1 MTDTEMPHTPDGAQD
16 QWEELMTLL
25 GADTPAEVVETVASL
40 RDRVAHFEEQKAVL
54 DEAGFDSPKRA
65 LQAIESMEEQLDE
78 LYNEKEATERTG
90 SEANLREDA
99 DTFDQLQALLAREEK
114 LQREL
119 GVSDPEAVVE
129 MVEGLTDQL
138 EDLYLDRDAD
148 KSTDSIFAASDATAD
163 AGDSTNGSPDASSDV
178 TDLFEDELGVSDPEA
193 VVAML
198 DDLTVQ
204 LEDLYTERERLAELN
219 LNGADD
225 AIAMVK
231 SMQQQLE
238 TLYERQE
245 QMSKHGVDGIDHA
258 LSMIENMEAQLSE
271 LYEERQE
278 SATENGGP
286 DLDEATVR
294 LEKLEQ
300 KLSSLTEEKKRLKD
314 ARDRLQ
320 AQFDDLEE
328 QLGTGDPEALST
340 LVDSME
346 RQLEDVYKDR
356 EHPIATPDAPADE
369 DEPLLDDET
378 LARLDT
384 LDAAALNDLSAGVL
398 GLNDE
403 GHIVQA
409 NEQALTW
416 PDVTADTPDALQ
428 HADFFNDVA
437 PGTNNT
443 LFRGRLDDGLDA
455 PMDEQ
460 FFYTYVGKQAP
471 LTNVHVR
478 LYRAPDQSTRW
489 IVFRVLERY

>member
-1 MTDTEMPHTPDGAQD
+1 MTDTETSPTPGESPDP
-16 QWEELMTLL
+16 WEELMDLL
-25 GADTPAEVVETVASL
+25 GAGTPAEAVESVSSL
-40 RDRVAHFEEQKAVL
+40 REQAARFEEQKATL
-54 DEAGFDSPKRA
+54 NEAGFENPKRA
-65 LQAIESMEEQLDE
+65 LQAIESMEQQLDE
-78 LYNEKEATERTG
+78 LYNEKEVTERTG
-90 SEANLREDA
+90 SEADLREDA

-119 GVSDPEAVVE
+119 GVSNPDAVVE

-148 KSTDSIFAASDATAD
+148 ESTNSIFAPSDATAEED
-163 AGDSTNGSPDASSDV
+163 ASTNGSTDAASDV
-178 TDLFEDELGVSDPEA
+178 LDLFEQELGVSDPEA
-193 VVAML
+193 VVTML
-198 DDLTVQ
+198 DDLTGQ

-245 QMSKHGVDGIDHA
+245 QMSKHGIDGVDHA
-258 LSMIENMEAQLSE
+258 LSMIENMEAQLNE
-271 LYEERQE
+271 LYEERQA
-278 SATENGGP
+278 SATNSTP
-286 DLDEATVR
+286 DRDASSARLDE
-294 LEKLEQ
+294 LEQ
-300 KLSSLTEEKKRLKD
+300 KLSSLTEEKERLQD
-314 ARDRLQ
+314 ARDQLQ

-328 QLGTGDPEALST
+328 QLGTDDPEAIST
-340 LVDSME
+340 LVNSME

-356 EHPIATPDAPADE
+356 EHPMAVPDAPSE
-369 DEPLLDDET
+369 DESLLDDET
-378 LARLDT
+378 LARLDA
-384 LDAAALNDLSAGVL
+384 LDASALDDLAVGVF
-398 GLNDE
+398 GLDDE

-416 PDVTADTPDALQ
+416 PDVTADTPNVLQ
-428 HADFFNDVA
+428 QSDFFNAVA

-455 PMDEQ
+455 PLDEQ

-471 LTNVHVR
+471 LTNMLVR

>member
-1 MTDTEMPHTPDGAQD
+1 MTDIETSHSPEGDQT
-16 QWEELMTLL
+16 QWETLMNVL
-25 GADTPAEVVETVASL
+25 GVSSADEVVEAVTSL
-40 RDRVAHFEEQKAVL
+40 REQAARFKEQKSVL
-54 DEAGFDSPKRA
+54 NEAGFENPERA
-65 LQAIESMEEQLDE
+65 LQAIESMEDQLDE

-90 SEANLREDA
+90 SKTSLREDA

-119 GVSDPEAVVE
+119 GVSDPDAVVE
-129 MVEGLTDQL
+129 MVEGLTDQV

-148 KSTDSIFAASDATAD
+148 KSTDSIFSPADAASDS
-163 AGDSTNGSPDASSDV
+163 GSPNGSSDD
-178 TDLFEDELGVSDPEA
+178 TSGMMNLFEEELGVSDPEA

-198 DDLTVQ
+198 DDLTGQ
-204 LEDLYTERERLAELN
+204 LDDLYTERERLAELN

-278 SATENGGP
+278 SATANGVP
-286 DLDEATVR
+286 NLDEATVR
-294 LEKLEQ
+294 LEKLEA
-300 KLSSLTEEKKRLKD
+300 KLSSLTEEKERLKK
-314 ARDRLQ
+314 ARDQLKS
-320 AQFDDLEE
+320 QFDDLEE
-328 QLGTGDPEALST
+328 QLGTGDPEAIST

-356 EHPIATPDAPADE
+356 EHPIDTPDAPADE
-369 DEPLLDDET
+369 ETSLLNDLT
-378 LARLDT
+378 LARLDD
-384 LDAAALNDLSAGVL
+384 LDASALDDLSVGVF
-398 GLNDE
+398 GLDDE
-403 GHIVQA
+403 GQVRRA
-409 NEQALTW
+409 NKQALAW
-416 PDVTADTPDALQ
+416 PDVTADTPDELQ
-428 HADFFNDVA
+428 QANFFEDVA

-443 LFRGRLDDGLDA
+443 LFRGRLDEGPDEEPL
-455 PMDEQ
+455 DEQ
-460 FFYTYVGKQAP
+460 FFYTYVGKQDP
-471 LTNVHVR
+471 LTNMLVR

-489 IVFRVLERY
+489 IVFRIQERY